1 MTLPAHLKLAALV
14 LASALASALAAQT
27 ASAAIIISEVDA
39 AGSAT
44 TTYANDWFELTNT
57 GSTAVDITGWKMDDN
72 SNAFASAVAL
82 RGVSSIAAGQSV
94 VFIESNASGS
104 NDASINAAFTQA
116 WFGNSAPASLVIGNY
131 GGSGV
136 SLSQTADAVNI
147 FTGTGTLV
155 TRVDFNASTLGRTFD
170 NAAGLNNA
178 VISTFSS
185 TGIHGAFTSAN
196 GVEVGSPGT
205 IAAVPEPSTLA
216 LVFTSLGLLTLVG
229 MGRQDD

>member
-1 MTLPAHLKLAALV
+1 MKLPASLKLAAL
-14 LASALASALAAQT
+14 ALASTLVAQST
-27 ASAAIIISEVDA
+27 FAAIIISEVDA

-44 TTYANDWFELTNT
+44 STYANDWFELTNT
-57 GSTAVDITGWKMDDN
+57 GSAAVDITGWKMDDN

-104 NDASINAAFTQA
+104 NDASIDAAFIQA
-116 WFGNSAPASLVIGNY
+116 WFGSKAPAKLVIGNY

-136 SLSQTADAVNI
+136 GLSQTSDAVNI
-147 FTGTGTLV
+147 FTSTGSLV
-155 TRVDFNASTLGRTFD
+155 TRVDFGASALGNTFD
-170 NAAGLNNA
+170 NAAGLNN
-178 VISTFSS
+178 VTLTTFSAA
-185 TGIHGAFTSAN
+185 GVHGAFTSAN

-205 IAAVPEPSTLA
+205 ISAVPEPTSLALLMASMGVLTLA
-216 LVFTSLGLLTLVG
+216 S